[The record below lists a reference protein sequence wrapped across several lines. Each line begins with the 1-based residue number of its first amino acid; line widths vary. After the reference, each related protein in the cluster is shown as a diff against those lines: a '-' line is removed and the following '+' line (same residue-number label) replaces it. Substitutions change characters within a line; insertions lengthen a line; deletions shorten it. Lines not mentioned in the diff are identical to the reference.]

1 MPTPVAMILFYSEHC
16 PHSKLLLDTI
26 KTHDST
32 GAVKLISVETL
43 RALQKPLP
51 AGLHSVP
58 GLLLLPERGFLFGKQ
73 LFDYLLLPGR
83 GRLVARTS
91 GNPAPAHA
99 STASGG
105 VSNSRDP
112 EGFWFASGL
121 SDSFSPVEDE
131 VAAAID
137 ADGMGL
143 KDRAYGWSS
152 ISEVPEPIKTE
163 TIDPKETRTKKSLP
177 SLDELRKQ
185 READNMLN
193 APPRP
198 I

>member
-1 MPTPVAMILFYSEHC
+1 MILFYSEHC

-26 KTHDST
+26 KTHDSG

-43 RALQKPLP
+43 RALRKPLP

-83 GRLVARTS
+83 GRLVARNPGTS
-91 GNPAPAHA
+91 GAP
-99 STASGG
+99 SSSPQPTGPGG
-105 VSNSRDP
+105 GGDP

-121 SDSFSPVEDE
+121 SDNFSPVEDDSA
-131 VAAAID
+131 AAAID
-137 ADGMGL
+137 TEGTGL

-152 ISEVPEPIKTE
+152 ISEVPDPIHTE

-177 SLDELRKQ
+177 SLDDLRKQ
-185 READNMLN
+185 READNMLH